1 METRI
6 VKISDEPFRIDEV
19 ADGSMKSGGFFRRT
33 PIERAWKALQR

>member
-19 ADGSMKSGGFFRRT
+19 ADGSMKSGRFRRT

>member
-6 VKISDEPFRIDEV
+6 VKISDEPFRVDEV
-19 ADGSMKSGGFFRRT
+19 SDGSMKSGGFRRT

>member
-6 VKISDEPFRIDEV
+6 VKISDESFRIDEV
-19 ADGSMKSGGFFRRT
+19 ADGFMKSGGFRRT